1 MNLNYAIFRSEPI
14 MTIPDLAQI
23 GSHNKREKKAYNSNP
38 DIKQELSKNNI
49 ELVPLTEKY
58 VKGFYNLTNE
68 YRKQHEEKQKTERTD
83 RKKTFNQMLNKSRN
97 VIADELLFTATSE
110 FFKEMN
116 INDIKDWA
124 NTCMEFVYNDLGYTR
139 EQVLHSVVHLDEKT
153 PHIHCVVVP
162 LVKKFD
168 NRTNTER
175 YTITKKE
182 YIKDKIHLSQL
193 QDMYHKRLV
202 DKGYDLERGI
212 KGSDNQNIN
221 IKQYKQMT
229 KKLNHSLNVR
239 NEKFDSVM
247 SEFEEN
253 MKSNKNTIFDKEYV
267 KVKRETFD
275 SINKV
280 IDESKKIR
288 EIQPK
293 LQTIFNE
300 VENYANSYKS
310 LEKQNKKYTKEV
322 NNLEKENKE
331 LRQENN
337 CLIYRLN
344 YLFELLKKFLRKL
357 LQRGNDYTK
366 NESTKIVK
374 ECYDENEFDMN
385 DVVRISRGTTKQ
397 DELFEYVEAPSYLKA
412 RIKNYDD
419 DEKNKDNTFEIR

>member
-38 DIKQELSKNNI
+38 DIKQELSRNNI

-68 YRKQHEEKQKTERTD
+68 YRKQHEEKQKTERAD

-97 VIADELLFTATSE
+97 VVADELLFTATSE
-110 FFKEMN
+110 FFKEMT
-116 INDIKDWA
+116 IDDIKDWA
-124 NTCMEFVYNDLGYTR
+124 NTCMEFVYNDLGYTK

-212 KGSDNQNIN
+212 KGSDNQSIN
-221 IKQYKQMT
+221 VKQYKQMT
-229 KKLNHSLNVR
+229 KKLNHSLDVK
-239 NEKFDSVM
+239 NEKFDSAM
-247 SEFEEN
+247 NEFEEN
-253 MKSNKNTIFDKEYV
+253 MKSNKNTIFAKEYV

-275 SINKV
+275 SMNKV
-280 IDESKKIR
+280 IDESKKIK

-293 LQTIFNE
+293 LQSIFDE

-310 LEKQNKKYTKEV
+310 LEKENKKYAKEV
-322 NNLEKENKE
+322 NILEKENKD

-337 CLIYRLN
+337 SLMYRLN
-344 YLFELLKKFLRKL
+344 YLFELLKKLLRKL

-366 NESTKIVK
+366 NETTEIVK
-374 ECYDENEFDMN
+374 KCYDENEFDMN

-397 DELFEYVEAPSYLKA
+397 DELFEYVEAPDYLKS
-412 RIKNYDD
+412 RIKDYEEH
-419 DEKNKDNTFEIR
+419 EKDKNDFEMEI

>member
-68 YRKQHEEKQKTERTD
+68 YRKQHEKKQKAERAD

-97 VIADELLFTATSE
+97 VVADELLFTATSE
-110 FFKEMN
+110 FFKEMT
-116 INDIKDWA
+116 IDDIKDWA
-124 NTCMEFVYNDLGYTR
+124 ETCMEFVYNDLGYTR

-239 NEKFDSVM
+239 NEKFDSAM
-247 SEFEEN
+247 SELEEN

-275 SINKV
+275 SMNKV
-280 IDESKKIR
+280 IDESKKIK

-293 LQTIFNE
+293 LQTIFDE

-310 LEKQNKKYTKEV
+310 LEKQNRKYAREV
-322 NNLEKENKE
+322 NILEKENKE

-337 CLIYRLN
+337 SLIYRLN
-344 YLFELLKKFLRKL
+344 YLFELLKNFLRKL
-357 LQRGNDYTK
+357 LQKGNDYTK
-366 NESTKIVK
+366 NETTEIVK
-374 ECYDENEFDMN
+374 DCYDENEFDMN

-397 DELFEYVEAPSYLKA
+397 DELFEYVDAPNYLKS
-412 RIKNYDD
+412 RVKNYD
-419 DEKNKDNTFEIR
+419 EYENNKDDYEMCL

>member
-97 VIADELLFTATSE
+97 VVADELLFTATSE
-110 FFKEMN
+110 FFKEMT
-116 INDIKDWA
+116 IDDIKDWA
-124 NTCMEFVYNDLGYTR
+124 NTCMEFVYNDLGYTK

-239 NEKFDSVM
+239 NEKFDSAM
-247 SEFEEN
+247 SELEEN

-275 SINKV
+275 SMNKV
-280 IDESKKIR
+280 IDESKKIK

-293 LQTIFNE
+293 LQSIFDE

-310 LEKQNKKYTKEV
+310 LEKQNKKYAKEV
-322 NNLEKENKE
+322 NILEKENKE

-337 CLIYRLN
+337 SLIYRLN
-344 YLFELLKKFLRKL
+344 YLFELLRKFLRKL

-366 NESTKIVK
+366 DETAKIVQ
-374 ECYDENEFDMN
+374 ECYDEKEFDMS
-385 DVVRISRGTTKQ
+385 DVVGISSGTTKQ
-397 DELFEYVEAPSYLKA
+397 DELFDYVEAPDYLKS
-412 RIKNYDD
+412 RIKDYSEYKKDKDD
-419 DEKNKDNTFEIR
+419 NDMIL